1 MFNTA
6 VIYLFFTTLL
16 FGYLCGNIHG
26 AFIIGKIFTKKD
38 IRKYGSGNSGTTNAL
53 RVFGLKLAAPTFII
67 DISKA
72 LFPVLYAANIASWML
87 SFIGCDSI
95 NCFDE
100 EINVIL
106 KVVMAIGCIFGHNYP
121 FLLKFKGG
129 KGIACTIGISFAI
142 NWIAGICVACSI
154 ALIIL
159 ITRYVSLSSI
169 ITAILIPF
177 LYYFMPIGYS
187 GCGSFMNEKL
197 LILGLVICVSAIYR
211 HRSNIARLKA
221 GTESKFGEKAKVN

>member
-1 MFNTA
+1 MFNTS
-6 VIYLFFTTLL
+6 VIYLFVTTLL
-16 FGYLCGNIHG
+16 IGYLCGNVHG
-26 AFIIGKIFTKKD
+26 GFIIGKIFTKKD
-38 IRKYGSGNSGTTNAL
+38 IREYGSGNSGTTNAL
-53 RVFGLKLAAPTFII
+53 RVFGLKLAAPTFVI

-72 LFPVLYAANIASWML
+72 LFPVLFAANIGAWLL
-87 SFIGCDSI
+87 SLIGCTSI
-95 NCFDE
+95 DCFSE
-100 EINVIL
+100 EVNVAL
-106 KVVMAIGCIFGHNYP
+106 KVVMAIGCITGHNYP

-142 NWIAGICVACSI
+142 NWLAGICVACSI

-177 LYYFMPIGYS
+177 LYYFLPIGYC

-197 LILGLVICVSAIYR
+197 LILGIIICVSAIYR
-211 HRSNIARLKA
+211 HKSNIQRLKA